1 MSKYVQM
8 GFEAI
13 CRPPRADYDD
23 DDVPNFF
30 FIENYGKVNRVPVA
44 FLNSRGLNIIGSY
57 YPPNEDVAEKSCI
70 IYLHGNASCQLE
82 GTFLVPIFCPAGVSV
97 LCFDFSGCGKSEGE
111 YISLGYYEKDDV
123 ICAISF
129 LRAQFGVGKIALWGR
144 SMGAA
149 TTFFVIDEEPTIACA
164 IADSPFC
171 SLSQLIIDLGL
182 KFKVPGCLTTT
193 GVKIVSRVVK
203 NKAKFDVAEVEPIKH
218 AARCFSPIF
227 IIHGQNDS
235 FIPFHHSELL
245 LQAYQGDE
253 KQLTIVP
260 GAEHNSARPTDVI
273 IDAVMFI
280 ARFLDAPVVIDDVS
294 NIMDSSYRHYE
305 NAEDMF
311 MHMGDAA

>member
-13 CRPPRADYDD
+13 CRPPRADYKIDD
-23 DDVPNFF
+23 ISNYIFV
-30 FIENYGKVNRVPVA
+30 ENYGNVTRVPVT
-44 FLNSRGLNIIGSY
+44 FTNPRGQNIVGSY
-57 YPPNEDVAEKSCI
+57 YPPNGEIAEKSCV

-111 YISLGYYEKDDV
+111 YISLGLNEKDDV
-123 ICAISF
+123 SSAISF
-129 LRAQFGVGKIALWGR
+129 LRDNFGVGKIALWGR

-149 TTFFVIDEEPTIACA
+149 TTFFILDEEPTIACA

-193 GVKIVSRVVK
+193 GIKIISSVVK
-203 NKAKFDVAEVEPIKH
+203 NKAKFNIADVEPIKH
-218 AARCFSPIF
+218 ATQCFSPIY
-227 IIHGQNDS
+227 IIHGEGDS
-235 FIPFHHSELL
+235 FIPYHHSELL
-245 LQAYQGDE
+245 FKAYVGDE
-253 KQLTIVP
+253 KKLTIVP
-260 GAEHNSARPTDVI
+260 FADHNSPRPADVI

-294 NIMDSSYRHYE
+294 NIMDSSFRHFE

-311 MHMGDAA
+311 RHMEDL